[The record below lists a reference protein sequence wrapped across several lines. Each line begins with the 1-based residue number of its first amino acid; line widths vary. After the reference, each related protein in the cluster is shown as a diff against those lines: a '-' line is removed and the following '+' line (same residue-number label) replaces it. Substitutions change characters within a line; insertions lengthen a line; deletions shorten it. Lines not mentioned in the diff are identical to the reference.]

1 MDRMQEILTVKSDD
15 VVGRSKAY
23 EAIVKGDPMPTPGI
37 PESLALDVRVL
48 DKDNNEV
55 KLLESSEY
63 EVTDFK
69 KVLDDGRYRRDS
81 REEEAEYAKNGSTI
95 QTVGEDGFED
105 AEDVEYAGDDA
116 FDDADDY
123 GDGNSDMM
131 D

>member
-1 MDRMQEILTVKSDD
+1 MMADTD
-15 VVGRSKAY
+15 V
-23 EAIVKGDPMPTPGI
+23 T
-37 PESLALDVRVL
+37 
-48 DKDNNEV
+48 
-55 KLLESSEY
+55 
-63 EVTDFK
+63 
-69 KVLDDGRYRRDS
+69 
-81 REEEAEYAKNGSTI
+81 AEYAKNGSTI

>member
-1 MDRMQEILTVKSDD
+1 MRPDRAAEW
-15 VVGRSKAY
+15 
-23 EAIVKGDPMPTPGI
+23 
-37 PESLALDVRVL
+37 
-48 DKDNNEV
+48 NN
-55 KLLESSEY
+55 K
-63 EVTDFK
+63 
-69 KVLDDGRYRRDS
+69 S

-95 QTVGEDGFED
+95 QTDGEDGFED